1 MMHAQILSLLFL
13 LSTISI
19 LAALPV
25 PQGEKE
31 VSVLRLEIPRFD
43 RIANMIDKRPPAIY
57 TQHNEDRLKW
67 SSLEELEG

>member
-1 MMHAQILSLLFL
+1 MTFRVGCGCA
-13 LSTISI
+13 TKKDKSI

-31 VSVLRLEIPRFD
+31 VSVLRLETPRFD